1 MRNRLLLGVAA
12 VLASSCIKRVA
23 PTPPDERSSTSG
35 APLAF
40 AESAELPE
48 GSQVI
53 WDFGDGTPP
62 VAGARINHA
71 FLRAGVYT
79 IIETIQDKDGK
90 TRTARTHVVAK
101 LRALPMAVPGDVR
114 AALLLPSPWAKVPLH
129 RQVAGKLGL
138 GGFFDEVARTVS
150 EAAGFEVLDPKAA
163 EASGFDPAKGFAFFT
178 VPQDPEALVLAAGIL
193 DETKALEAARRLLAS
208 QKTVGRYGGGAFQLT
223 EAKLPD
229 GTPILLGQNAAGDK
243 VGVLQRYG
251 YLYLRTAGATD
262 PLLALQGV
270 AALAPD
276 AGLSADAG
284 FRGAMRHTGNGDA
297 LFYSKAADGAGGMR
311 YGSELG
317 ASAFAVLE
325 NPELL
330 QVRLF
335 SQLKN
340 LSGDALV
347 AAFKPQRDPPD
358 LAARLPPGASA
369 YLRLSAAPD
378 ALWKELSR
386 MSGADAARLRDRVQE
401 TTGLDLE
408 KDLIPSFAGN
418 VGVAVY
424 LDATSLIEAIMGEEV
439 GSFDK
444 SAFVVAAQLT
454 NAATVQAVL
463 ERALKARPEIE
474 GQGQADRVE
483 VGGATV
489 FRFGEAAQAAIKDN
503 LLFLTLGGA
512 PPPLPV
518 EPARPKKGRKAAR
531 KPAPPAK
538 PALTLERLGMLGRIL
553 AMTEKSPS
561 LGQDFKRNGVQGFEV
576 PGQQNLWVNIAGVVR
591 AIERAGVEQGGVA
604 SAGARMF
611 AARAENLRDALFE
624 VRPGKDGV
632 DADLWVRFLKPQAG
646 AR

>member
-23 PTPPDERSSTSG
+23 PTPPDERSCTSG
-35 APLAF
+35 APLTFSEA
-40 AESAELPE
+40 AELPE

-62 VAGARINHA
+62 ATGKSVRHA

-79 IIETIQDKDGK
+79 IVETIQDKDGK
-90 TRTARTHVVAK
+90 TRTGRTHVVAS

-114 AALLLPSPWAKVPLH
+114 AALLLPTPWAKVPLH

-150 EAAGFEVLDPKAA
+150 EAAGFEVLDAKAA

-178 VPQDPEALVLAAGIL
+178 VPQDAEALVLAAGIL
-193 DETKALEAARRLLAS
+193 DEAKSLEAARRLLAS
-208 QKTVGRYGGGAFQLT
+208 QKAVGRYGGGAFQLT

-229 GTPILLGQNAAGDK
+229 GTPVLLGQNAAGDR

-284 FRGAMRHTGNGDA
+284 FRGAVRHIGTGDA
-297 LFYSKAADGAGGMR
+297 IFYSKAADGAGGMR
-311 YGSELG
+311 YGGELG
-317 ASAFAVLE
+317 GSAFAVLE

-330 QVRLF
+330 QFRIF

-340 LSGDALV
+340 LTGDALV

-358 LAARLPPGASA
+358 LAGRLPPGASA

-463 ERALKARPEIE
+463 ERALKARPDTE
-474 GQGQADRVE
+474 GRGTGERVE
-483 VGGATV
+483 LGGATV

-512 PPPLPV
+512 PPPPPP
-518 EPARPKKGRKAAR
+518 EPSPKRGKARKA
-531 KPAPPAK
+531 APPAK
-538 PALTLERLGMLGRIL
+538 PAVTLESLGILGRIL
-553 AMTEKSPS
+553 ALAEKGPS
-561 LGQDFKRNGVQGFEV
+561 LGQELKRGGVQGFEV

-611 AARAENLRDALFE
+611 AARAADLRDALFE

-632 DADLWVRFLKPQAG
+632 DADLWVRFLKPQAK
-646 AR
+646 